1 MTATKLEVIVVMG
14 VAGSGKTTVGPLLA
28 TALGWGY
35 AEGDQFHPPVNVAK
49 MKGGTPLDDADRA
62 PWLAAMAASIRDW
75 ITSGRPHVLAC
86 SALRQHY
93 RDALKQ
99 GFAQVGFVWLK
110 GDLDR
115 IAARMAAR
123 TDHFM
128 PPALL
133 ASQFATLE
141 EPADAL
147 VAEIGRAPDAIV
159 AEVLARLRV
168 SGQVPASAV

>member
-1 MTATKLEVIVVMG
+1 MTLRVIVVMG
-14 VAGSGKTTVGPLLA
+14 VAGSGKTTVAPLLA

-35 AEGDQFHPPVNVAK
+35 AEGDQYHPPANVAK

-62 PWLAAMAASIRDW
+62 PWLAGMAASIRGW
-75 ITSGRPHVLAC
+75 IASGRPHVLAC
-86 SALRQHY
+86 SALKRRYREALRQ
-93 RDALKQ
+93 DLAE
-99 GFAQVGFVWLK
+99 VGFVWLK

-147 VAEIGRAPDAIV
+147 VADIERAPEAIV
-159 AEVLARLRV
+159 ADVVARLRA
-168 SGQVPASAV
+168 SGQVPANAV